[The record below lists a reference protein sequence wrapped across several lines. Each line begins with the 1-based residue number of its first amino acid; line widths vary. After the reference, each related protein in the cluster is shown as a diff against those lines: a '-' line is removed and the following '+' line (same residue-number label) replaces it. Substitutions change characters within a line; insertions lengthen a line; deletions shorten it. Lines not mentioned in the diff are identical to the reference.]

1 MKRQTNSLMNACS
14 KHALSRSLKIASLT
28 LLLAP
33 FPKTLLAEGVTL
45 ETLTVEGNA
54 LYDTVSS
61 EELTGYNTEAATVGT
76 KTPAALKDIPQS
88 ITVLTNDYIEDRGFV
103 HLDDAAKSTPGLR
116 TLTNDSGRSSIY
128 SRGFEYDD
136 ALIDG
141 LTAPI
146 SSKFGSLPSLSAFDR
161 IEIMRGPSGLFSS
174 TSELGGIINLVRK
187 RGTEDTQASI
197 DVGAGSWGRY
207 NLGADVSGSLNYDGS
222 VRGRV
227 VLSQTDSSS
236 QVDESENTD
245 QSIYSTVEIDLDNKT
260 ELSVGILHQTKD
272 IAPNNGLPTYADGS
286 LLDVNRSTFIGADWN
301 DFNAEST
308 DVFADLTRQFDNGGR
323 GRIAA
328 RASERSVDYEYAY
341 ILSSAASN
349 GDFNQ
354 ISADQTEREETSFA
368 LDASYSQPFEIMG
381 NVSEFVVGMDY
392 KKSNSDLSDGYG
404 SDNTTT
410 HNIYTFDSSS
420 IDISDFAFSAKD
432 TDATESEQAIYGK
445 LTFRPIANLAI
456 ITGARIS
463 NYEIS
468 SNDDNASGS
477 AFTPYAGLVYDLT
490 DKQAFYAS
498 FSEVFKPQ
506 SDTDNNSNIID
517 PRLGQQYEIGIKGA
531 YYNGLLNSRFTAFQ
545 LSNKNVAEGIDSS
558 GNGRADYYEASAE
571 HRIRGFEAE
580 LSGQFESWDLIAG
593 YSYMDTET
601 LSGSDLSTES
611 LMPKH
616 TFSSWAKYRLSSSG
630 ILENVDVGA
639 GISFLSDFSATGRD
653 GVEVVAPSYTL
664 VDTAIS
670 KQINDNLK
678 VSLKINNL
686 LDEKYYE
693 RVGGTTI
700 FNFYGAG
707 RNFMASANYT
717 F

>member
-1 MKRQTNSLMNACS
+1 MNKPLLKLKAKETLS
-14 KHALSRSLKIASLT
+14 KSIRIASIALI
-28 LLLAP
+28 LAP
-33 FPKTLLAEGVTL
+33 FPKTLLAEEVSNATSL

-54 LYDTVSS
+54 LYDAVSS

-103 HLDDAAKSTPGLR
+103 YLDDAAKATPGLR

-128 SRGFEYDD
+128 SRGYEYDD

-146 SSKFGSLPSLSAFDR
+146 SSKYGSLPSLSAFDR

-187 RGTEDTQASI
+187 RATEETQASV

-207 NLGADVSGSLNYDGS
+207 NLGADVSGSLNDDGS

-227 VLSQTDSSS
+227 VLSQTDATS

-245 QSIYSTVEIDLDNKT
+245 QSIYATVEIDLDDKT
-260 ELSVGILHQTKD
+260 ELSVALLHQTKD
-272 IAPNNGLPTYADGS
+272 IAPNNGLPTYDDGT
-286 LLDVNRSTFIGADWN
+286 LLDVDRSMFIGADWN

-308 DVFADLTRQFDNGGR
+308 DLFADLTRQFDNGGR

-341 ILSSAASN
+341 ILSSVDTTS
-349 GDFNQ
+349 GDFSG
-354 ISADQTEREETSFA
+354 IYADDVEREESSFA
-368 LDASYSQPFEIMG
+368 FDASYSQPFSVMG
-381 NVSEFVVGMDY
+381 NVSEFVVGIDY
-392 KKSNSDLSDGYG
+392 KTEDSTTSEANAYDG
-404 SDNTTT
+404 TTY
-410 HNIYTFDSSS
+410 NINTFDSSLLTR
-420 IDISDFAFSAKD
+420 DLFSFGTA
-432 TDATESEQAIYGK
+432 SEDEASEAETALYGK
-445 LTFRPIANLAI
+445 ITFRPIEDLALI
-456 ITGARIS
+456 AGARVS
-463 NYEIS
+463 SYEIES
-468 SNDDNASGS
+468 GTDSDSGS
-477 AFTPYAGLVYDLT
+477 AFTPYAGAVYDLT
-490 DKQAFYAS
+490 SSQALYLS
-498 FSEVFKPQ
+498 YSQVFKPQ
-506 SDTDNNSNIID
+506 TDTDENDDFID
-517 PRLGQQYEIGIKGA
+517 PRVGEQYEVGIKGS
-531 YYNGLLNSRFTAFQ
+531 YDNGLLNSRITVFQ
-545 LSNKNVAEGIDSS
+545 LTDKNRAESVTGESYS
-558 GNGRADYYEASAE
+558 EASGKV
-571 HRIRGFEAE
+571 RTRGFEAE
-580 LSGQFESWDLIAG
+580 LSGQYGAWDLIAG
-593 YSYMDTET
+593 YTFMESET
-601 LSGSDLSTES
+601 LSGGGLGTES

-616 TFSSWAKYRLSSSG
+616 TLSSWAKYSLSSTG
-630 ILENVDVGA
+630 LLENVDLGA
-639 GISFLSDFSATGRD
+639 GVSYISDFSRTGRD

-670 KQINDNLK
+670 KQINENLK
-678 VSLKINNL
+678 LSLKINNL